1 MRTRTLLIGVLV
13 ALAALAG
20 ACDRQEPPPD
30 ADRPVTTPSGQEVLR
45 ERLDRAR
52 TRPAATQPD

>member
-1 MRTRTLLIGVLV
+1 MTIRVVLIMMLATLAVL
-13 ALAALAG
+13 G
-20 ACDRQEPPPD
+20 DGCDRQEPPRD

-52 TRPAATQPD
+52 TRPTATQPL